1 MLNKLTEVDKLQA
14 KEIKMRVKPWIY
26 IIIIVFTLTI
36 CGTIAAQESLS
47 SSKTYADTVL
57 LNGKIITVDARDSIA
72 QAVAVKGDK
81 IIKVGTNESIRSL
94 IGPNTRTLDL
104 KGKTATPGLID
115 SHIHVMYYGRQF
127 WPGYLNIRFP
137 DVRSKADLLRL
148 LSQKAGQT
156 PKGEWIPGNQGF
168 QLQPGEVLTRED
180 LDNVAPQNPVYLRHS
195 SGQFAV
201 VNSAALK
208 LAGINK
214 NTTDPYGAKIIRD
227 PATHEPT
234 GVLLHYPAE
243 NLVGKYAKGYGDRSE
258 NELIEDI
265 KRGQDICLSAGYTS
279 GQDVIVSSMRDIE
292 AYKKVAANN
301 QLKMR
306 IYLMLY
312 VHSEAQAEQYARIIK
327 PFKTEML
334 TFGGWKLA
342 LDGGIAAG
350 TTLMYDKNLFASK
363 HSYYYHEPETLK
375 RIVKTLHNT
384 GMQVAFHVV
393 GDQAIDEALDAIE
406 AALKESPRENPRHR
420 LEHVLFP
427 TQAALERTK
436 KLGVVLSMQPQW
448 ISWFGAGMKQAT
460 DDVTMKRF
468 MPLRT
473 IEQMG
478 IPLAFGCDVPAS
490 LSHDPKWAFWGAITR
505 MSKNGYVPSPQ
516 ERLSIKNVLRIHTMG
531 SAYAAFEEKIKGSIE
546 EGKLAD
552 IVVWSHDFYSMFPR
566 QLNDLKAEM
575 TMVGGNIVY
584 GKLE

>member
-1 MLNKLTEVDKLQA
+1 
-14 KEIKMRVKPWIY
+14 MRVKSRIY
-26 IIIIVFTLTI
+26 SGIIVFTLLI
-36 CGTIAAQESLS
+36 LGTVAAQESS
-47 SSKTYADTVL
+47 SVSRTYADTVI
-57 LNGKIITVDARDSIA
+57 LNGKIITVDAHDSIA

-81 IIKVGTNESIRSL
+81 IIKVGTNEAIRPL
-94 IGPNTRTLDL
+94 IGPNTKTLDL
-104 KGKTATPGLID
+104 KGRTATPGLID

-137 DVRSKADLLRL
+137 DVKSKANLLRL
-148 LSQKAGQT
+148 LGQKANQM
-156 PKGEWIPGNQGF
+156 PKGEWISGNQGF
-168 QLQPGEVLTRED
+168 QLQPGEVLTRAD
-180 LDNVAPQNPVYLRHS
+180 LDNAAPLNPVYVRHS

-214 NTTDPYGAKIIRD
+214 NTPDPYGGKIVRD

-243 NLVGKYAKGYGDRSE
+243 NLIGKYAKGYGDRTES
-258 NELIEDI
+258 ELIEDI

-279 GQDVIVSSMRDIE
+279 GQDVIVALPRDI
-292 AYKKVAANN
+292 ATYKKLAESN

-312 VHSEAQAEQYARIIK
+312 VNSEDQADQYARMIK
-327 PFKTEML
+327 PFKTDML

-342 LDGGIAAG
+342 LDGGIAPG

-363 HSYYYHEPETLK
+363 HAYYYHDPETLK

-384 GMQVAFHVV
+384 GLQVAFHVV

-406 AALKESPRENPRHR
+406 AALKESPRENHRHR

-427 TQAALERTK
+427 TRAALERTK

-448 ISWFGAGMKQAT
+448 ISWFGAGIKQAT
-460 DDVTMKRF
+460 DEDTMKRF
-468 MPLRT
+468 MPLGT

-478 IPLAFGCDVPAS
+478 IPIAFGCDVPAS

-505 MSKNGYVPSPQ
+505 RSKNGYIPYHQ
-516 ERLSIKNVLRIHTMG
+516 ECLSIKHVLRIHTMG

-566 QLNDLKAEM
+566 ELNDLKAEM
-575 TMVGGNIVY
+575 TMVGGKIVY
-584 GKLE
+584 GKVE